1 MFAIGLNYKSHA
13 EEAGVSSY
21 FYLYRLPAFV
31 IDSMTQLPIPT
42 YPVVFTK
49 FGGQIS

>member
-21 FYLYRLPAFV
+21 FYPDRLSAFI
-31 IDSMTQLPIPT
+31 IDSVTKLPIPT

-49 FGGQIS
+49 FGGQIC